1 MIVVFEF
8 LIDLNGSFEELK
20 EVYLKNKTVP
30 MENQKI
36 SQNMS
41 ALIGN
46 IGEDMVL
53 FKLYVLVF
61 NHEHLEVYKNYSE
74 TGYDIGIYN
83 FKTNNRIRIEVKTR
97 QHYISSRSVNNLN
110 SCHFTATENER
121 NNSDFLVGY
130 WMNENAFFVIPS
142 EELKQSKSGNN
153 LLFKHIVNH

>member
-1 MIVVFEF
+1 M
-8 LIDLNGSFEELK
+8 LK
-20 EVYLKNKTVP
+20 P
-30 MENQKI
+30 KI

-61 NHEHLEVYKNYSE
+61 SHPHLEVYKNYSE

-97 QHYISSRSVNNLN
+97 QHYISSRSVHNLN

-121 NNSDFLVGY
+121 NSSDFLIGY
-130 WMNENAFFVIPS
+130 WMNENAFFIIPS
-142 EELKQSKSGNN
+142 KELKQSKSKNN
-153 LLFKHIVNH
+153 KLFKLMVSKLKTGNTAFSNKSMPFLDNWESIIETII